1 MVEQR
6 AHPRIPV
13 STEVTVS
20 HARFGTASARTVD
33 VSEGGVLIEFLGCP
47 FAVGDQV
54 SVQVSSLEDAPLL
67 QGTVVRVR
75 SNEFALRFDPSDDEE
90 SAS

>member
-13 STEVTVS
+13 STEITVR
-20 HARFGTASARTVD
+20 HVRFGTASARTVD
-33 VSEGGVLIEFLGCP
+33 VSEGGVLIEFPGCP
-47 FAVGDQV
+47 LVVGDQV
-54 SVQVSSLEDAPLL
+54 SGQVSSLEDAPLL

-75 SNEFALRFDPSDDEE
+75 GDEFAVRFHLADDEE
-90 SAS
+90 NA

>member
-1 MVEQR
+1 MVEKR

-13 STEVTVS
+13 STEITVS
-20 HARFGTASARTVD
+20 HARFGTAAARTVD
-33 VSEGGVLIEFLGCP
+33 VSEGGVLIQFPGCP

-67 QGTVVRVR
+67 QGTVVRVQAD
-75 SNEFALRFDPSDDEE
+75 EFAVCFHLIDDAEN
-90 SAS
+90 A